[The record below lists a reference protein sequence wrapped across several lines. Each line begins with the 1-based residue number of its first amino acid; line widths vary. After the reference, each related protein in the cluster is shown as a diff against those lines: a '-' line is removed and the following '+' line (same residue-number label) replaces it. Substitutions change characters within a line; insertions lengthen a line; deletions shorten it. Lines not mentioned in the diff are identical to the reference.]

1 MTCIAARELLIVL
14 CAQAIEFVIIVYK
27 WKREIWL
34 PLELSLHPG
43 CFETWGISASHFN
56 FELLLILEDF

>member
-1 MTCIAARELLIVL
+1 MTCIAARELLIVIF
-14 CAQAIEFVIIVYK
+14 AQAIGFVIIAYK

-34 PLELSLHPG
+34 LLKLSLCPV
-43 CFETWGISASHFN
+43 CFETWKISAFHFN